1 MDCWADDMVIE
12 LPSGLIDDKA
22 DYRRLVKGGFRWA
35 EPVSFVVHHLACTTM
50 AGDVVLADWTIR
62 ARRREDDSLMEW
74 RGLSVCE
81 LREGKITWWREHH
94 LAPPAPIAG

>member
-1 MDCWADDMVIE
+1 
-12 LPSGLIDDKA
+12 
-22 DYRRLVKGGFRWA
+22 
-35 EPVSFVVHHLACTTM
+35 VSFVVHHLACDTT

-62 ARRREDDSLMEW
+62 ARRREDDAVIEW

-81 LREGKITWWREHH
+81 LRAGRITWWREHH

>member
-1 MDCWADDMVIE
+1 MRLRFSAGP
-12 LPSGLIDDKA
+12 LPGLDEHQ
-22 DYRRLVKGGFRWA
+22 W
-35 EPVSFVVHHLACTTM
+35 LANMNQLAAASRESHDT